1 MSYRVV
7 HYVNQFFANIGGEEM
22 AFTYGELQAE
32 MDDDGHLHVNR
43 ILHASG
49 PLDDAQWQR
58 LLEVAAKTP
67 VTKVM
72 REGATITS
80 ERGS

>member
-1 MSYRVV
+1 
-7 HYVNQFFANIGGEEM
+7 
-22 AFTYGELQAE
+22 

-43 ILHASG
+43 VLHATG
-49 PLDDAQWQR
+49 PLDETQWTR
-58 LLEVAAKTP
+58 LLEVVANTP